1 MFGNGDKVQNIGGHI
16 EDQANSV
23 AGVFIKD
30 FTHNYGY
37 DNIYDI

>member
-1 MFGNGDKVQNIGGHI
+1 MFGQGEKVTNIGGHI

-23 AGVFIKD
+23 AGIFIKD

-37 DNIYDI
+37 DHIYDF